1 MNATR
6 RAPATKAPAKKAAV
20 KKPNRYTQLIEK
32 IFLDRHTPGAKAIS
46 FTRQDIVDN
55 AAALGI
61 TLPKNVGD
69 VLYSFRFRNELPVR
83 VIATQP
89 AGQEWVI
96 QLAGRARYRFR
107 MAKANKIVPNP
118 NLVTI
123 KIPDSTPEIIARYR
137 LDDEQAL
144 LAKVRY
150 NRLIDI
156 FLGLTT
162 YSLQNH
168 LRTTVAD
175 LGQIEIDELY
185 VGMDKHGCHYVI
197 PVQAKGGTDQIS
209 IVQTEQDTAWCK
221 EIYPNLRCRAIS
233 AQFVSHDQIAL
244 FELQVEDAEVIEL
257 KIVEERHY
265 KLVPSDQLDDA
276 QISAYRP

>member
-1 MNATR
+1 MNATKTKTPKEPKPKKP
-6 RAPATKAPAKKAAV
+6 RA
-20 KKPNRYTQLIEK
+20 PNRYTQLIEK
-32 IFLDRHTPGAKAIS
+32 IFFDRYTEGATALD
-46 FTRQDIVDN
+46 FTRSDIETN
-55 AAALGI
+55 AATLSI
-61 TLPKNVGD
+61 VLPKNVGD
-69 VLYSFRFRNELPVR
+69 VLYSFRFRNDLPEKIVL
-83 VIATQP
+83 TQP
-89 AGQEWVI
+89 EDREWII

-107 MAKANKIVPNP
+107 LAKANRIVPNAS
-118 NLVTI
+118 LATI

-168 LRTTVAD
+168 LRTTVED

-185 VGMDKHGCHYVI
+185 VGLDKHGCHYVI
-197 PVQAKGGTDQIS
+197 PVQAKGGKDQIS
-209 IVQTEQDTAWCK
+209 IVQTEQDTAWCAQK
-221 EIYPNLRCRAIS
+221 YPTLRCRAVS

-244 FELQVEDAEVIEL
+244 FELRIEDTELLEL

-265 KLVPSDQLDDA
+265 KLVPAGELDAKEIVD
-276 QISAYRP
+276 YRL

>member
-1 MNATR
+1 MNAT
-6 RAPATKAPAKKAAV
+6 KAKSPKDP
-20 KKPNRYTQLIEK
+20 KPPKNPGRYAQLIDKIFFDRYTK
-32 IFLDRHTPGAKAIS
+32 GATAFD
-46 FTRQDIVDN
+46 FTRDDIKTN
-55 AAALGI
+55 ADALNI
-61 TLPKNVGD
+61 KLPDNVGD
-69 VLYSFRFRNELPVR
+69 LPYYYRFRHKLPKR
-83 VIATQP
+83 ILDTQP
-89 AGQEWVI
+89 AEREWVI
-96 QLAGRARYRFR
+96 QLAGRSRYRFR
-107 MAKANKIVPNP
+107 LAKANRIVPNK

-168 LRTTVAD
+168 LRTTVED

-185 VGMDKHGCHYVI
+185 VGLDKLGCHYVI
-197 PVQAKGGTDQIS
+197 PVQAKGGKDQIS
-209 IVQTEQDTAWCK
+209 IVQTEQDKAWCAQQ
-221 EIYPNLRCRAIS
+221 YPALRCRAIS

-244 FELQVEDAEVIEL
+244 FELQIEDAELLEL
-257 KIVEERHY
+257 KIVDERHY
-265 KLVPSDQLDDA
+265 KLVPSDQLDDQ
-276 QISAYRP
+276 QISDYRP